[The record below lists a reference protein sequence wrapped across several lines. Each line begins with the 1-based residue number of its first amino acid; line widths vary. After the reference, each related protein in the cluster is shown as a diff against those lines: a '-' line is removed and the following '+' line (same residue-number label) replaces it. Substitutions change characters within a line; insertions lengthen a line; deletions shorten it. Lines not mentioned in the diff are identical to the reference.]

1 MAAYQVPTD
10 GSTTMIP
17 TLVTDTIQGRLITG
31 AEKLAQRF
39 LIEFTTDTGSMP
51 FNTERGSN
59 FLQLVRS
66 GSVYSELD
74 ITSAFYV
81 AMLNV
86 ASRLQGEEGVN
97 DSAEERFG
105 AAELSSI
112 VVNVGSITM
121 SVRVYNRANQVVS
134 VKFPVVFTPTSF
146 STQTID

>member
-1 MAAYQVPTD
+1 
-10 GSTTMIP
+10 
-17 TLVTDTIQGRLITG
+17 
-31 AEKLAQRF
+31 
-39 LIEFTTDTGSMP
+39 
-51 FNTERGSN
+51 
-59 FLQLVRS
+59 
-66 GSVYSELD
+66 
-74 ITSAFYV
+74 
-81 AMLNV
+81 MLNV